1 MAKADQA
8 YARPWGVHQL
18 CPNRPA
24 NKNEPEPK
32 QLDEN
37 MWTVIL
43 LMKIQVTETHAQS
56 CTLTMNSKT
65 FGYFGVLLF
74 SEALSATPLST

>member
-1 MAKADQA
+1 MNTSTNDFFLFFLNNKSKNFKRNKNKSAVAKADEVR
-8 YARPWGVHQL
+8 ARPWVVHQL

-24 NKNEPEPK
+24 NKNKPKPK

-56 CTLTMNSKT
+56 
-65 FGYFGVLLF
+65 
-74 SEALSATPLST
+74 